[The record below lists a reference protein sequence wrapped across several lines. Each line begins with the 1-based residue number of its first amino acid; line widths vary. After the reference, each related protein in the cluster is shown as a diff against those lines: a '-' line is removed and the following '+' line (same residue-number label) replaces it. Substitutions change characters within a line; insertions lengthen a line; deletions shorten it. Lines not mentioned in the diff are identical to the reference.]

1 MSSLEF
7 LIVVDNYTKIVFFS
21 QVTVHLF
28 KILLDIFGYFLIEK
42 SPKAATVIPV
52 VIKPGP

>member
-21 QVTVHLF
+21 QVTAHLF

-42 SPKAATVIPV
+42 SPKAVTVTPA